1 MSPAASSVQ
10 EIYFPTLGRAWAPTA
25 PPGSLGPDAP
35 AIWRDMNNFI
45 VHDGIL
51 RMRPAITP
59 GSFTDPSQGNSLSQ
73 EAAVWLWTGSDAG
86 LARIVLVTNR
96 QIYSYFGGTWTNVLP
111 TYTTGTVDVTNG
123 SANVTGAGTAWLTR
137 GITAGQLI
145 VIGGVVYDIATVTGD
160 TTLTISPNYGAAT
173 AAGLA
178 YSIRRA
184 FAGGATLSE
193 TSLVYATISKG
204 DLYVAGTYCGSG
216 NGVAA
221 PAVIKVTDVFGTPV
235 TTYLTAK
242 ADLTGALDEITSLLS
257 ISGIKV
263 LQDGR
268 VVVSG
273 NKSTLFYSSNL
284 SQAVWTTSPGGDV
297 DVTLIE
303 GTINALGTIGSALTL
318 HYQDGIVLGHPTGQA
333 DPPLSFQLSQ
343 STVGCMCPR
352 TLVRASNGGEGFAG
366 NDQFYL
372 FDGNSSTPIGDSLRS
387 YLSDIPNSTQR
398 LKLHCSIDVRRGE
411 LYLWRVYDTSGST
424 QYVTKAWV
432 FSFDTGA
439 WTPWQF
445 PSLITAAASRDD
457 SEESDIF
464 IGMSNRDA
472 GGTKKRLVSLLAEN
486 LTVDVGD
493 TYSSSSGTGGL
504 YLMTDDLDAGNP
516 LIYKAVQ
523 SVILWARGVSAT
535 TAGVKVG
542 ISRDGG
548 ATWTETPSKTL
559 TLVATGEKAYQFS
572 LVDLLPASGLFRI
585 RIISNDSTG
594 TALMP
599 TRMNITAQL
608 GGLLQQVE
616 L

>member
-1 MSPAASSVQ
+1 VSPAASSTK

-35 AIWRDMNNFI
+35 AIWRDMLNF
-45 VHDGIL
+45 VTHDGIL

-59 GSFTDPSQGNSLSQ
+59 GTFTDPSQGNSLSQ

-86 LARIVLVTNR
+86 QARIALVTNR

-111 TYTTGTVDVTNG
+111 TYATGTIGVTNG
-123 SANVTGAGTAWLTR
+123 SPNVVGTGTAWLTR
-137 GITAGQLI
+137 GITAGQLLS
-145 VIGGVVYDIATVTGD
+145 IGGVVYDIAGVTGD
-160 TTLTISPNYGAAT
+160 TALTISPNYGAAT
-173 AAGLA
+173 GSGFA

-184 FAGGATLSE
+184 FDGGATLSE
-193 TSLVYATISKG
+193 TSIVHATISKG
-204 DLYVAGTYCGSG
+204 DLYVAGTYCGAG
-216 NGVAA
+216 DGTAV

-242 ADLTGALDEITSLLS
+242 ADLTGSLDEITSLLS

-268 VVVSG
+268 VVISG
-273 NKSTLFYSSNL
+273 NKSTLFFSSNL
-284 SQAVWTTSPGGDV
+284 NQAVWTTSPGGEV
-297 DVTLIE
+297 DVTMIE
-303 GTINALGTIGSALTL
+303 GTINALGNMGSALTL
-318 HYQDGIVLGHPTGQA
+318 HYQDGIVLAHPTGQA
-333 DPPLSFQLSQ
+333 DPPLAFQLSG

-352 TLVRASNGGEGFAG
+352 TLVRTSSGEGFFG
-366 NDQFYL
+366 HDQFYL
-372 FDGNSSTPIGDSLRS
+372 FDGNSSTPIGDSLRA
-387 YLSDIPNSTQR
+387 YLSDIPTSTQR
-398 LKLHCSIDVRRGE
+398 LKLHCSLDVRRNE
-411 LYLWRVYDTSGST
+411 LYLWRVYDTAGST
-424 QYVTKAWV
+424 QYVTKAWI

-439 WTPWQF
+439 WTPLQF
-445 PSLITAAASRDD
+445 PSLITAAANRDD
-457 SEESDIF
+457 SDEADTF
-464 IGMSNRDA
+464 IGLSNRDA
-472 GGTKKRLVSLLAEN
+472 GGTKRRLVSLLAEN

-504 YLMTDDLDAGNP
+504 YLMTDDLDAGDP
-516 LIYKAVQ
+516 RLYKAVQ
-523 SVILWARGVSAT
+523 AVILWARGV
-535 TAGVKVG
+535 TAGSVGIKVG

-548 ATWTETPSKTL
+548 ANWTETPSKTL
-559 TLVATGEKAYQFS
+559 ALIATGEKPYQFS
-572 LVDLLPASGLFRI
+572 LNDLLPASGLFRI